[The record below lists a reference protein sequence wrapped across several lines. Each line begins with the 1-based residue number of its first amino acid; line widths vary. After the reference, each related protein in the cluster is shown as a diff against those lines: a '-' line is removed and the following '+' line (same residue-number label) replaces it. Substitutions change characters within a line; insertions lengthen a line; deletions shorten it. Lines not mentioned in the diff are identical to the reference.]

1 MLRDWL
7 LTYILEVYFYK
18 KIDKYSQ
25 MEITK

>member
-7 LTYILEVYFYK
+7 LTYILEVCFYK

-25 MEITK
+25 MEIPK